1 MDTSHNPHQNE
12 NTLQE
17 LKNTLFLVGGVVSQ
31 LSNERDII
39 STSTSQISF
48 TAQQFQSYLTKM
60 EELSAEIKKQIGET
74 LHKES
79 LKMSETIATQAG
91 SIFNTQLNQIVKNL
105 HQTTTRINEDF
116 RTTSSKINFFSKWF
130 GALSLC
136 SALIGSL
143 FASGLTYYICK
154 GFFDRNEKIH
164 SLKIEKLAL
173 AGEAFRLAFQ
183 SLDKKDQDKI
193 MSHIKETIMKG
204 KS

>member
-1 MDTSHNPHQNE
+1 MDTGHDTHQNE

-39 STSTSQISF
+39 STSTSQMSF

-130 GALSLC
+130 SALSLC
-136 SALIGSL
+136 SALIGGL

-193 MSHIKETIMKG
+193 MSHIKETIMKE
-204 KS
+204 KP